1 MKKKTDN
8 FDKFYPAKKNAAIKE
23 QFKQEKKKWKKER
36 SEAIEIQK
44 KRVRLPAE
52 APQPILIKKKITH
65 EEMPLNKFIA
75 HSGVCARRE
84 AALLVKDGKVKV
96 NGTLVVEPGFKVT
109 DKDEISVNGKQVY
122 LAKNLVYILLNKPK
136 DYLTTSSDPEG
147 RKTVL
152 ELIKGATKERVFPI
166 GRLDRNTTGVLILT
180 NDGEL
185 TQKLSHPSNEIKKI
199 YEVKLDKPLTK
210 KDMESVAAGIE
221 LEDGF
226 IRADVIAY
234 ADAKDKSVIGI
245 EIHSGRNRIVRRIFE
260 HLGYD
265 VRNLD
270 RVMFAGLT
278 KKNVDRSK
286 WRYLNEKEVRTLKY
300 LNISVFKDNV
310 KKQRISDNEEADKIV
325 RKDMEKKNNRMAE
338 NDEADRIIQE
348 DRNKKTNRFAGNDGN
363 FDKEE
368 RVQKKTVSKSLLRAD
383 HKKAA
388 DSPAKKHRFTK
399 PRKSDA
405 AGSVRD
411 AYHSRASAQGDSK
424 ISYGPKRSASGDKKN
439 SYDVKRSAPG
449 ADKKSYGPKR
459 SAQGDEKNSYAKR
472 TSPGTERNAFAPK
485 RSAPGSDRMNDKA
498 DKPFRKSNDDRKPG
512 KAVKQVKKKTTNK
525 FDDGD

>member
-8 FDKFYPAKKNAAIKE
+8 FDKFYPTKKNSAIKE

-75 HSGVCARRE
+75 HSGICARRE

-96 NGTLVVEPGFKVT
+96 NGQLIIEPGFKVT
-109 DKDEISVNGKQVY
+109 DKDEISVGGKQIH

-210 KDMESVAAGIE
+210 KDMEQVAAGLE

-310 KKQRISDNEEADKIV
+310 KKQRISDNEEADNIV
-325 RKDMEKKNNRMAE
+325 RIERELKKPGFKKREMA
-338 NDEADRIIQE
+338 NI
-348 DRNKKTNRFAGNDGN
+348 
-363 FDKEE
+363 
-368 RVQKKTVSKSLLRAD
+368 
-383 HKKAA
+383 KKATEDA
-388 DSPAKKHRFTK
+388 PKKHRLTK
-399 PRKSDA
+399 PRKNDSIK
-405 AGSVRD
+405 GSSGRPS
-411 AYHSRASAQGDSK
+411 YPSKRTEQGTDRPK
-424 ISYGPKRSASGDKKN
+424 YGPKKTTTGSGRSYTKDSTDKP
-439 SYDVKRSAPG
+439 YRE
-449 ADKKSYGPKR
+449 KSVDRFP
-459 SAQGDEKNSYAKR
+459 EKNTSAK
-472 TSPGTERNAFAPK
+472 PY
-485 RSAPGSDRMNDKA
+485 
-498 DKPFRKSNDDRKPG
+498 RKSLEESKPVKALKLVRKN
-512 KAVKQVKKKTTNK
+512 TTNK
-525 FDDGD
+525 FEEGD